1 MGGEDS
7 GKIMYPGRFVMNH
20 LRRRRA
26 LKKGSFLLLLLLLAW
41 AGPASGRAWAADQS
55 DTFEVERV
63 PVDVTGKT
71 AAEARE
77 EALAQGEIEAF
88 NRLLKR
94 LTLRAQHTKLP
105 KLNKADIDRFVSDFS
120 VADEKTSA
128 VRYLASLNFRF
139 KAEAVRQFLNDM
151 GVGFAE
157 TVSKPVLVLPVFQDA
172 GALILWDEP
181 NPWREAWSRR
191 APVQELVPTILPL
204 GDLADIAAI
213 GAEQAIDGDMQ
224 RLSAIAGRY
233 AASDTL
239 VAFGVLKVDAPRNRR
254 YLEVYFTRYGSQH
267 REQTEVMTFAQEG
280 AETVPQLLARA
291 ARELTEIVEDNWKRD
306 NLLKLEHSGVIA
318 AVVPITGLR
327 DWIAVKKRLERVAV
341 VRRADLV
348 LLSVEEARVNLHFLG
363 EPEQL
368 MMALEQADLK
378 LFEESGEW
386 LLTLLDHGPA
396 GAAGATGTTV
406 PPGTP
411 TGAPP
416 GPAAGRPSPG
426 KS

>member
-1 MGGEDS
+1 M
-7 GKIMYPGRFVMNH
+7 
-20 LRRRRA
+20 
-26 LKKGSFLLLLLLLAW
+26 
-41 AGPASGRAWAADQS
+41 AADQS

-94 LTLRAQHTKLP
+94 LTLRAQHAKLP

-181 NPWREAWSRR
+181 NPWREAWNGR
-191 APVQELVPTILPL
+191 APVQGLVPTILPL

-254 YLEVYFTRYGSQH
+254 
-267 REQTEVMTFAQEG
+267 
-280 AETVPQLLARA
+280 
-291 ARELTEIVEDNWKRD
+291 
-306 NLLKLEHSGVIA
+306 
-318 AVVPITGLR
+318 
-327 DWIAVKKRLERVAV
+327 
-341 VRRADLV
+341 
-348 LLSVEEARVNLHFLG
+348 
-363 EPEQL
+363 
-368 MMALEQADLK
+368 
-378 LFEESGEW
+378 
-386 LLTLLDHGPA
+386 
-396 GAAGATGTTV
+396 
-406 PPGTP
+406 
-411 TGAPP
+411 
-416 GPAAGRPSPG
+416 
-426 KS
+426 